1 MCNYFMAYI
10 LYNRLLYCGLPTQLL
25 DGPGMDLR
33 YNFRAAQLKSEH
45 KIMD

>member
-1 MCNYFMAYI
+1 MVYI
-10 LYNRLLYCGLPTQLL
+10 LYGLLLYCCLPTQLL
-25 DGPGMDLR
+25 DGPGMELR